1 MAKNPLLT
9 ATETNE
15 MLKILSG
22 DDFTQAEMLHKLG
35 ESLNCKIEPRTGAH
49 YYRIQYS
56 AKKTKRTLFTI
67 ECNEKRWRVK
77 ANLCFISNYIELA
90 SNCSDKIKN
99 TITGTRTCTKCNS
112 RCIGGTHFK
121 LDGRAYFTCIGS
133 GHFFE
138 NLTGGEWAEL
148 AELLKTEISFL
159 GASN

>member
-9 ATETNE
+9 ATEPNE

-22 DDFTQAEMLHKLG
+22 DDFTQAAMLHQLG
-35 ESLNCKIEPRTGAH
+35 ETLHCKIEPRTGAH

-56 AKKTKRTLFTI
+56 TKKPKRTLFTI

-77 ANLCFISNYIELA
+77 ANLCFISSYSERVL
-90 SNCSDKIKN
+90 SGSTTIKDA
-99 TITGTRTCTKCNS
+99 IISTRTCTKCNS

-121 LDGRAYFTCIGS
+121 LHGHAYFTCIGS

-138 NLTGGEWAEL
+138 NLTGQEWSEL
-148 AELLKTEISFL
+148 AELLKLENSFL
-159 GASN
+159 NASK

>member
-9 ATETNE
+9 ATTTNE

-22 DDFTQAEMLHKLG
+22 DDFTHAEMLHKLG
-35 ESLNCKIEPRTGAH
+35 ETLNCKIEPRTGAH

-56 AKKTKRTLFTI
+56 TKKPKRTLFTI

-77 ANLCFISNYIELA
+77 ANLCYISNYIELA
-90 SNCSDKIKN
+90 SNCSPNLKDS
-99 TITGTRTCTKCNS
+99 ITSTRTCTKCNS

-138 NLTGGEWAEL
+138 NLTGQEWNEL
-148 AELLKTEISFL
+148 VELLKIESSFL
-159 GASN
+159 NAGN